1 MGSVGSVCVALQ
13 ISWGMRALSPS
24 AASDCFFRYMSQF
37 VVTGTSRS
45 GLLEGPEQRMS
56 WPPSSFQNKTLLWGA
71 GKGVTAFGHV
81 ASANQHELI
90 GAG

>member
-1 MGSVGSVCVALQ
+1 
-13 ISWGMRALSPS
+13 
-24 AASDCFFRYMSQF
+24 
-37 VVTGTSRS
+37 
-45 GLLEGPEQRMS
+45 MS